1 VEQQRVDAEEVGGE
15 NAVCLVSEKRSPG
28 RGRDVEERAR
38 RQLKYRCQS
47 FKIGLVC

>member
-1 VEQQRVDAEEVGGE
+1 VSTQKKSVAR

-28 RGRDVEERAR
+28 RGRDGEERAR